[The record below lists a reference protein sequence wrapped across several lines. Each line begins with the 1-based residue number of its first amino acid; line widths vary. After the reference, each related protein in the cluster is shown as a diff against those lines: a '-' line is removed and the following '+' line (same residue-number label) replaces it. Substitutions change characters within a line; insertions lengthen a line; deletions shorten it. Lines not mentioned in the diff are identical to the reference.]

1 MDYRITAEERAAYKL
16 CRRQW
21 DFSSPHRQNLEP
33 VEPPA
38 AAVSAALREALAVYY
53 FPGMWDWS
61 SQIVLPLVRQAFI
74 RAVAGQP
81 PSAERSLNF
90 DLGTALLERYLAW
103 APSLDDFGPVR
114 VETEVEAMVPD
125 ADAPDR
131 GLCTPDG
138 CAVLYLDTVELLAI
152 DAHDELWVVSH
163 RVVDAWSDPRT
174 LLLDERAVAAC
185 WAWEQCYLGMGVA
198 GTIHTELLASPAGG
212 LGSPP
217 SATATGRPGRGGYP
231 QHEGSGDGR
240 GVGVPE
246 RASAV
251 AARLTD
257 PERTT
262 VHTSGPVR
270 RTHIRRGR
278 AEIEQAGLRV
288 ATEARELL
296 DPALSIYPSPGRHCL
311 RCVFDA
317 PCVALDEGA
326 DPALDLVARY
336 RAREASRPA
345 RLGSGGRGGLLPPA
359 P

>member
-21 DFSSPHRQNLEP
+21 HFASPHRHNLEP

-38 AAVSAALREALAVYY
+38 ASVSAALREALAVYY

-81 PSAERSLNF
+81 PSAERSANF
-90 DLGTALLERYLAW
+90 DLGTSLLERYLAW

-114 VETEVEAMVPD
+114 VETEVEVMVPD
-125 ADAPDR
+125 VATPEH

-138 CAVLYLDTVELLAI
+138 RRVMYLDTVELLAI
-152 DAHDELWVVSH
+152 DVHDQLWVLCH

-174 LLLDERAVAAC
+174 LLLDERAVAAS
-185 WAWEQCYLGMGVA
+185 WAWEQCYLGMAVT
-198 GTIHTELLASPAGG
+198 GTIHNELLVAPAGG

-217 SATATGRPGRGGYP
+217 EGTLTGRPGRGGYP
-231 QHEGSGDGR
+231 QHDASGGGR
-240 GVGVPE
+240 PVGVPE

-251 AARLTD
+251 AARPAD
-257 PERTT
+257 AERIT

-270 RTHIRRGR
+270 RTHIRRSP
-278 AEIEQAGLRV
+278 AEIERAGLRV
-288 ATEARELL
+288 AAEVREML
-296 DPALSIYPSPGRHCL
+296 DASLPIYPSPGGHCA
-311 RCVFDA
+311 RCVFDV
-317 PCVALDEGA
+317 PCVALEEGA
-326 DPALDLVARY
+326 DPALDLAARY
-336 RAREASRPA
+336 RPRESRPV
-345 RLGSGGRGGLLPPA
+345 RLGSGGRGGLLRPP
-359 P
+359 